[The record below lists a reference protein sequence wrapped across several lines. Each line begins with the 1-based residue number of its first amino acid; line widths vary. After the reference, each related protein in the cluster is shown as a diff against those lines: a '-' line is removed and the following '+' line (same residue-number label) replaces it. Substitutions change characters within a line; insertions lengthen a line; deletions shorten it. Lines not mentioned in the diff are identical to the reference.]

1 MPKPLCQVLVCVNDR
16 GPASAKPCCAA
27 RDGLAVY
34 QAFKDRVRAQA
45 LKERVLVTRA
55 GCLKHCSRGV
65 TVVVWPGN
73 VWYGGVTASDV
84 AEILDRTALGGEPI
98 ERLTMPPGPWE

>member
-1 MPKPLCQVLVCVNDR
+1 MPKPMSQVLVCVNER
-16 GPASAKPCCAA
+16 GPGAGKPCCAS

-34 QAFKDRVRAQA
+34 QGLKDRVKARGLRDQ
-45 LKERVLVTRA
+45 VLVTRT

-73 VWYGGVTASDV
+73 VWYGGVASGDLD
-84 AEILDRTALGGEPI
+84 EIVERTALGGEPI
-98 ERLTMPPGPWE
+98 ARLAMPPGPWE

>member
-1 MPKPLCQVLVCVNDR
+1 MPKPKSQVLVCVNER
-16 GPASAKPCCAA
+16 GPESAKPCCAA

-34 QAFKDRVRAQA
+34 QAFKDRVREQS
-45 LKERVLVTRA
+45 LKNEVLITRT

-73 VWYGGVTASDV
+73 FWFGGVTTGDV
-84 AEILDRTALGGEPI
+84 GEILERTALRGEPI
-98 ERLTMPPGPWE
+98 DRLAMPPGPWE